1 MQLLRS
7 NNWEN
12 YYTSFL
18 VMHKQP
24 HYEIYYFII
33 SININTY
40 NKNYYIRIVYI
51 TVSFSITRILHSHN
65 VYKQCLFTEHIFLNA
80 IN

>member
-33 SININTY
+33 SINISTY
-40 NKNYYIRIVYI
+40 NKTIIFALYII
-51 TVSFSITRILHSHN
+51 TVSFSILAYYI
-65 VYKQCLFTEHIFLNA
+65 HIMY
-80 IN
+80 INNTCSQNIFFKCN

>member
-40 NKNYYIRIVYI
+40 NKTIIFALYISLYHSQSLAYYIHIMYI
-51 TVSFSITRILHSHN
+51 NNACSQN
-65 VYKQCLFTEHIFLNA
+65 IFF
-80 IN
+80 